1 MATILEAKDD
11 YNQLILTDQERRL
24 IYKVRVALKDLPDD
38 ILRTL
43 NTLVEQQRGL
53 KRNKYL
59 CLGSKAS

>member
-43 NTLVEQQRGL
+43 NTLVEQ
-53 KRNKYL
+53 Y
-59 CLGSKAS
+59 

>member
-43 NTLVEQQRGL
+43 NTLVEQQRGSSWS
-53 KRNKYL
+53 KRRYLL
-59 CLGSKAS
+59 CLD

>member
-11 YNQLILTDQERRL
+11 YNQLILTDQERHL

-43 NTLVEQQRGL
+43 NTLVEQQRGSGCS
-53 KRNKYL
+53 KYRYL
-59 CLGSKAS
+59 LYLG